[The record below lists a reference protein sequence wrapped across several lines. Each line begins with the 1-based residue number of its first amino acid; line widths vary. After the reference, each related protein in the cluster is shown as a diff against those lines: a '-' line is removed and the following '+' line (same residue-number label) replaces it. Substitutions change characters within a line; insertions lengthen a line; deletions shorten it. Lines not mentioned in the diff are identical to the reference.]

1 MAMEQGFTEWLQR
14 NRLTVVEVER
24 DAGRIRVREHGD
36 ACTELS
42 CPSETLILSDD
53 EDSTSDLGSLNPGD
67 IIKVEKTAGGPQRIV
82 VLRRV
87 WEEYTS
93 PEV

>member
-1 MAMEQGFTEWLQR
+1 MEQGFTEWLQR
-14 NRLTVVEVER
+14 SRLTVVEVEQE
-24 DAGRIRVREHGD
+24 AGRIRVREHGD
-36 ACTELS
+36 ACTELT
-42 CPSETLILSDD
+42 CTSETLVLSDD
-53 EDSTSDLGSLNPGD
+53 EGSSADLGSLNPGD
-67 IIKVEKTAGGPQRIV
+67 IIKVEEADGRPSRIV

>member
-1 MAMEQGFTEWLQR
+1 MEHGLTEWLQR
-14 NRLTVVEVER
+14 SRLTVVEVER
-24 DAGRIRVREHGD
+24 AAGRVRVREDGD
-36 ACTELS
+36 TCTELS
-42 CPSETLILSDD
+42 CPSETLVLSDD
-53 EDSTSDLGSLNPGD
+53 GEGTSDLGTLNPGD
-67 IIKVEKTAGGPQRIV
+67 IIKVDGSAGRPSRIV